1 MGTGDRCLMTKR
13 VGVRLSPA
21 LSFREKG
28 RLPLPF
34 PSPVVSFL
42 SKEVFGMSTPTIA
55 ILALQGAFIEHERML
70 TKLGASCFE
79 IRNRKDLE
87 RPMDGLVLPGGEST
101 VQGKLLKDEGL
112 FAPLQDKIRAGLPV
126 LATCAGMILLAE
138 HLENDANTWF
148 ATLPVTVRR
157 NAYGR
162 QLGSF
167 HTEAEFKDLGLVP
180 MSFIRAPYVESV
192 SDGVEILSVVDD
204 HIVGVRYGN
213 QIAIAFHP
221 ELDSDR
227 KIHQMFLGMIS

>member
-1 MGTGDRCLMTKR
+1 M
-13 VGVRLSPA
+13 
-21 LSFREKG
+21 
-28 RLPLPF
+28 
-34 PSPVVSFL
+34 
-42 SKEVFGMSTPTIA
+42 
-55 ILALQGAFIEHERML
+55 
-70 TKLGASCFE
+70 
-79 IRNRKDLE
+79 
-87 RPMDGLVLPGGEST
+87 
-101 VQGKLLKDEGL
+101 
-112 FAPLQDKIRAGLPV
+112 PV
-126 LATCAGMILLAE
+126 LATCAGMILLASDIAGQE
-138 HLENDANTWF
+138 ESYF
-148 ATLPVTVRR
+148 GTLPMTVRR

-227 KIHQMFLGMIS
+227 KIHQMFLDMIS

>member
-1 MGTGDRCLMTKR
+1 
-13 VGVRLSPA
+13 
-21 LSFREKG
+21 
-28 RLPLPF
+28 
-34 PSPVVSFL
+34 
-42 SKEVFGMSTPTIA
+42 MSTPTIA

-87 RPMDGLVLPGGEST
+87 RPMDGLILPGGEST

-167 HTEAEFKDLGLVP
+167 ITTAPVKGIGDVK
-180 MSFIRAPYVESV
+180 MNFIRAPTSPLHRLTWTSSRPWMTTSSLSAMESSSHFPSIPR
-192 SDGVEILSVVDD
+192 SDMMTACTGCSLT
-204 HIVGVRYGN
+204 
-213 QIAIAFHP
+213 
-221 ELDSDR
+221 
-227 KIHQMFLGMIS
+227 